1 MIWMGGMLVGIGS
14 WGWGVYGLVSWG
26 GEVAVYIGL
35 RLMVGK
41 VWSVSYITVRYK
53 QL

>member
-14 WGWGVYGLVSWG
+14 WKWGVYGLVSWG

-35 RLMVGK
+35 RPMVGK
-41 VWSVSYITVRYK
+41 LWSVSVYNCMV
-53 QL
+53 